1 MNRKIRIAFLIDTIN
16 SVGGTEKQLL
26 GLMASLSPD
35 RFEKHLI
42 ILRPPNAY
50 FHLDDESVCRRQIAF
65 LAPQRAVHH
74 RGAGARAVSEG
85 RRTTS
90 YRHTSWTRSSSGPL
104 PECSQGRKIVCCR
117 RDLGFW
123 HSRGLIFLLRQ
134 ADRFVDHFQVNSQ
147 AVGRQV
153 ANDELVDPGRIHVI
167 YNGIDSTLFDGCTR
181 TGGDQGPVQQ
191 AAGRDLSVGILAN
204 FNRRVKRVDLFI
216 RAAAEVF
223 RVVPDVRFFIAGDGH
238 LKAELQALCR
248 ELGVGGHV
256 EFLGAVT
263 DIPETIRAWDIG
275 VISSESEGFCNA
287 ILEYMASG
295 IPVVATAVGGNT
307 ELVEES
313 VSGYLVASGDYPA
326 MAEKLCILLK
336 DAGLRESM
344 GEQGRRIV
352 PEIRLAQGH
361 PQLQSFYFDILG
373 YDYESRLDH
382 MGEPEEKPGG
392 SAGRS
397 ECRSMSSEVD
407 ELKNP
412 VRVRAGSLQDLCG
425 AASGGRTGVLPEPS
439 IVPRRFWWR

>member
-50 FHLDDESVCRRQIAF
+50 FHLDDESVCRRQISIPSLLSTRCITGVLELVQYLKERRIDIIQTYFVDAQLVGT
-65 LAPQRAVHH
+65 LA
-74 RGAGARAVSEG
+74 GMLAG
-85 RRTTS
+85 TK
-90 YRHTSWTRSSSGPL
+90 
-104 PECSQGRKIVCCR
+104 KIVCCR

-181 TGGDQGPVQQ
+181 TDGDQGPAQQ

-307 ELVEES
+307 ELVEDG

-352 PEIRLAQGH
+352 ARKYDWPRVIRNYE
-361 PQLQSFYFDILG
+361 SFYFDILG

-382 MGEPEEKPGG
+382 MGEPEEKPG
-392 SAGRS
+392 
-397 ECRSMSSEVD
+397 D
-407 ELKNP
+407 
-412 VRVRAGSLQDLCG
+412 QQG
-425 AASGGRTGVLPEPS
+425 ARNTAL
-439 IVPRRFWWR
+439 

>member
-1 MNRKIRIAFLIDTIN
+1 MDRKIRIAFLIDTIN
-16 SVGGTEKQLL
+16 SIGGTEKQLL
-26 GLMASLSPD
+26 GLMASLPKE
-35 RFEKHLI
+35 RFESHLI
-42 ILRPPNAY
+42 SLRPPNAY
-50 FHLDDESVCRRQIAF
+50 FQPRDDCFSYHQIDIPSLLSARCISRTIELVRFLKKRRIDIVQTYFIDAQF
-65 LAPQRAVHH
+65 VGILA
-74 RGAGARAVSEG
+74 GKLAGVK
-85 RRTTS
+85 
-90 YRHTSWTRSSSGPL
+90 
-104 PECSQGRKIVCCR
+104 KIVCCR

-181 TGGDQGPVQQ
+181 TDGDQGPAQQ

-216 RAAAEVF
+216 RAAAEVS

-307 ELVEES
+307 ELVEDG

-352 PEIRLAQGH
+352 ARKYDWPRVIRNYE
-361 PQLQSFYFDILG
+361 SFYFDILG

-382 MGEPEEKPGG
+382 MGEPEEKPG
-392 SAGRS
+392 
-397 ECRSMSSEVD
+397 D
-407 ELKNP
+407 
-412 VRVRAGSLQDLCG
+412 QQG
-425 AASGGRTGVLPEPS
+425 ARNTAL
-439 IVPRRFWWR
+439 